1 MRNYLLTELADCI
14 EFLEP
19 MQINDIVYFKLL
31 KLHREE
37 YDDPY
42 DAVIQANLH
51 YKRNKEKEDSDVE
64 EIDETEPI
72 DR

>member
-1 MRNYLLTELADCI
+1 MYLEI
-14 EFLEP
+14 
-19 MQINDIVYFKLL
+19 L
-31 KLHREE
+31 KRHREE

-42 DAVIQANLH
+42 DAVIQSDSH
-51 YKRNKEKEDSDVE
+51 YKRNREKEVSDVE